1 MNANAPH
8 DANAVALD
16 VDHTIDRALSA
27 LRDAQPR
34 SGSEMLAGRIL
45 AHLEHRTTAHHITE
59 PGGLP
64 FHSFI
69 VKGWGIARGSAR
81 EYAGRVARL
90 TLWTATAAAVFA
102 IASLIILHH
111 RTAPAANGALASAQH
126 STNAV
131 ILSGARSA
139 QSKDPDVAQRTTNAG
154 PFSTTNLAQTT
165 ESPQTSI
172 EPTHRMAHRSTMPAA
187 CAQPGCPIHDADA
200 PTVMN
205 GVSQTPTD
213 AQLLADLHAPSHPAP
228 PLPLTLQEKL
238 FLRMLRYGN
247 LTQLAELNP
256 EVRAKQDADETTA
269 FKAFFPDPPPLQQ
282 PNGDTE

>member
-16 VDHTIDRALSA
+16 VDITIDRALSA

-131 ILSGARSA
+131 ILSEASHRDA
-139 QSKDPDVAQRTTNAG
+139 QSKDPDAARRATNPK
-154 PFSTTNLAQTT
+154 PFSTTNLA
-165 ESPQTSI
+165 QTSI

-205 GVSQTPTD
+205 GVSTTPTD

-228 PLPLTLQEKL
+228 PLPLTPQEKL
-238 FLRMLRYGN
+238 FLHALRYGN
-247 LTQLAELNP
+247 LTQLAGLNP

-282 PNGDTE
+282 PGDTE